1 MNYDQ
6 LIKNWHSKAS
16 DEDYFSKFV
25 FEYLAFVAYL
35 RKKPFREVSN
45 DRAAIQTL
53 KQDDAIRSRYLER
66 IESERELK
74 TAWETISIELERFRL
89 GNASGSSDEVEEIKW
104 WNCSHAHLHEKTKE
118 EHDRTMGVIHSLSDW
133 ENMVEFWYSIR
144 NNLFHG
150 GKNPQDERDQLLV
163 HNGYTTLRPLM
174 EIFLRNQNRGQSD

>member
-66 IESERELK
+66 IERERELK
-74 TAWETISIELERFRL
+74 AAWGTVSGELERLRV
-89 GNASGSSDEVEEIKW
+89 GNARGSSE
-104 WNCSHAHLHEKTKE
+104 
-118 EHDRTMGVIHSLSDW
+118 GVG
-133 ENMVEFWYSIR
+133 EGR
-144 NNLFHG
+144 G
-150 GKNPQDERDQLLV
+150 GEWC
-163 HNGYTTLRPLM
+163 
-174 EIFLRNQNRGQSD
+174 RGRLQ